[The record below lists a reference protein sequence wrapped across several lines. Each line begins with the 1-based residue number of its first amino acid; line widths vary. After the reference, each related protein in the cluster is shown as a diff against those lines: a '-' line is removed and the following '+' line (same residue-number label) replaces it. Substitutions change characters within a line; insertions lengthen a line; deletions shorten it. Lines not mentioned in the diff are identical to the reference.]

1 MNWRLD
7 FSNQAVKFLK
17 QNNLS
22 DDFVVEK
29 IKLAIRKFQGE
40 DVNVN
45 IKRLAGEWKG
55 FYRIRSGKM
64 RMIIS
69 FDFEEAIAYVEVID
83 WRGNV
88 YK

>member
-1 MNWRLD
+1 MSWRLD

-29 IKLAIRKFQGE
+29 IKLTLKKFQGE
-40 DVNVN
+40 EVNIN

-64 RMIIS
+64 RIIIE
-69 FDFEEAIAYVEVID
+69 FDFEEATAHIEVID
-83 WRGNV
+83 WHGNA